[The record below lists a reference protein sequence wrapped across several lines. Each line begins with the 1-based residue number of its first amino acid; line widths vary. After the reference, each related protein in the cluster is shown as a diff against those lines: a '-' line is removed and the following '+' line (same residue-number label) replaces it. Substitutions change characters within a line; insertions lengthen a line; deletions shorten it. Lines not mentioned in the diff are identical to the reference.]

1 MIPMLP
7 HALSNGI
14 CSLNQGEDRLSMSC
28 LMKIDGKGK
37 VVDHDGCT
45 IFPYFLC
52 SALFSGQFFCGIFQK
67 KFVNLVQHLI
77 IPEKVLEGTL
87 RAWVSALDYSLA

>member
-1 MIPMLP
+1 ML
-7 HALSNGI
+7 HWCTHTIIIFCVHVFVVICFWTQVRSAL
-14 CSLNQGEDRLSMSC
+14 C
-28 LMKIDGKGK
+28 
-37 VVDHDGCT
+37 DGCT

-52 SALFSGQFFCGIFQK
+52 SALFSGQIFCGIFQK